1 MPLEDN
7 CLDVFYDDEPLRYRT
22 VMNIIDDDPLG
33 LAPCLF
39 AQLHLTDASKP
50 TNYADVQGDPA
61 WQAAMKQ
68 ELCGE
73 EQGMGAR

>member
-1 MPLEDN
+1 
-7 CLDVFYDDEPLRYRT
+7 
-22 VMNIIDDDPLG
+22 MNIIDDDPLG

-50 TNYADVQGDPA
+50 TNYADVQGDLA

>member
-39 AQLHLTDASKP
+39 A
-50 TNYADVQGDPA
+50 
-61 WQAAMKQ
+61 
-68 ELCGE
+68 
-73 EQGMGAR
+73 